1 MGTGVADQPR
11 DSLSPARVHSSR
23 LRGRCRPAVPMARP
37 SQAWPPESSTPWT
50 VRAKRPT
57 YHGRAANT
65 LFLLGRPLR
74 PRFQRFVRDLF
85 PYTDFIFLD
94 MHMTTTNADW
104 KREYGLSQCGSLLD
118 MVDTVSLGD
127 IWADVVMGVPGSRLI
142 IIKMVHFV
150 FVRICNYFV
159 NTIHVK

>member
-1 MGTGVADQPR
+1 MPASGSHGTPVTGLAPRVLDTLDCQGQTADVPWTCRQYP
-11 DSLSPARVHSSR
+11 LSSR
-23 LRGRCRPAVPMARP
+23 T
-37 SQAWPPESSTPWT
+37 SSATT
-50 VRAKRPT
+50 FSTFCSRSFFHT
-57 YHGRAANT
+57 LT
-65 LFLLGRPLR
+65 LF
-74 PRFQRFVRDLF
+74 
-85 PYTDFIFLD
+85 FLD